1 MQAIV
6 EQQPKNPPMSVGDET
21 AKVVGSPR
29 KPLARAGW
37 DILRHT
43 RTAILSFLVAL
54 SLLLDGTL
62 TATADSRLPDATA
75 AGFADKLY
83 RLDCGHSLANDESVW
98 TPGENVGRSIEFSS
112 TCWLIHRGSE
122 WLLWDTGVPQSALND
137 PKGWSTLPK
146 LIVYH
151 LDKTLTDQLAAI
163 GLGTADITYVALSH
177 THGDHIG
184 NVYLFPNSTILMQRA
199 EYTWISSPDGP
210 NDNVNQLK
218 ALARKLMGTPKHL
231 KLLDGDTDVFG
242 DGSVTLVST
251 PGHTPGSQSLLVH
264 LKNSGFIILSGDVVH
279 LEENFKKNTV
289 PSLNTDK
296 AASIAP
302 MDRIRRMI
310 ATYKAKLFIN
320 HDKAQSDTL
329 KLLPAFYD

>member
-1 MQAIV
+1 MLKRTRATIL
-6 EQQPKNPPMSVGDET
+6 
-21 AKVVGSPR
+21 
-29 KPLARAGW
+29 PL
-37 DILRHT
+37 
-43 RTAILSFLVAL
+43 LVAA
-54 SLLLDGTL
+54 SVLLDGTL
-62 TATADSRLPDATA
+62 AATAGSGLPSPAK

-83 RLDCGHSLANDESVW
+83 RLDCGHSVANDESVW
-98 TPGENVGRSIEFSS
+98 TPGENVGRSIAFSS
-112 TCWLIHRGSE
+112 TCWLIQRGNE
-122 WLLWDTGVPQSALND
+122 RLLWDTGVPQSALND

-151 LDKTLTDQLAAI
+151 LDKSIIDQLAAI
-163 GLGTADITYVALSH
+163 GLKTSDINYVALSH

-184 NVYLFPNSTILMQRA
+184 NVNLFPNSTVLMQRA
-199 EYTWISSPDGP
+199 EYEWISSPDGP

-218 ALARKLMGTPKHL
+218 ALARKLLGAPKHL
-231 KLLDGDTDVFG
+231 KLLEGDTDVFG

-251 PGHTPGSQSLLVH
+251 PGHTPGHQSLLVH
-264 LKNSGFIILSGDVVH
+264 LKNSGFVILSGDVVH
-279 LEENFKKNTV
+279 LKENFEKNTV

-296 AASIAP
+296 AVSIAS

>member
-1 MQAIV
+1 
-6 EQQPKNPPMSVGDET
+6 MS
-21 AKVVGSPR
+21 K
-29 KPLARAGW
+29 L
-37 DILRHT
+37 T
-43 RTAILSFLVAL
+43 RTAILPFLAAAA
-54 SLLLDGTL
+54 LLLDGTP
-62 TATADSRLPDATA
+62 TATADSRLPDATR

-98 TPGENVGRSIEFSS
+98 TPGENVGKSIEFSS
-112 TCWLIHRGSE
+112 TCWLIQRGNE
-122 WLLWDTGVPQSALND
+122 WLLWDTGVPESALND

-163 GLGTADITYVALSH
+163 GLKTNDIKFVALSH

-184 NVYLFPNSTILMQRA
+184 NVRLFPNSTVLMQRA
-199 EYTWISSPDGP
+199 EYAWISSPDGP

-218 ALARKLMGTPKHL
+218 ALARKLLATPKHL
-231 KLLDGDTDVFG
+231 KLLEGDTDVFG
-242 DGSVTLVST
+242 DGSVTLIST
-251 PGHTPGSQSLLVH
+251 PGHTPGSQSLLAH

-279 LEENFKKNTV
+279 LEENFEKNTV

-296 AASIAP
+296 AASIAS
-302 MDRIRRMI
+302 MDKIRRMI

-320 HDKAQSDTL
+320 HDKAQADTL

>member
-1 MQAIV
+1 ML
-6 EQQPKNPPMSVGDET
+6 KHTGT
-21 AKVVGSPR
+21 AV
-29 KPLARAGW
+29 
-37 DILRHT
+37 
-43 RTAILSFLVAL
+43 LSFLAVA
-54 SLLLDGTL
+54 SLLLNGTP
-62 TATADSRLPDATA
+62 TATADSRLPDAA
-75 AGFADKLY
+75 RAGFADKLY

-112 TCWLIHRGSE
+112 TCWLIRRGNE

-151 LDKTLTDQLAAI
+151 LDKTLTEQLAAI
-163 GLGTADITYVALSH
+163 GLKPIDIAYVALSH

-184 NVYLFPNSTILMQRA
+184 NVGLFPNSTVLMQRT

-218 ALARKLMGTPKHL
+218 ALARELLGTPKHL
-231 KLLDGDTDVFG
+231 RLLEGDTDVFD

-251 PGHTPGSQSLLVH
+251 PGHTPGSLSLLVH

-279 LEENFKKNTV
+279 LEENFEKNTV

-296 AASIAP
+296 AASIAS
-302 MDRIRRMI
+302 MDRIRQMI